1 MGSANIH
8 LIGSVLKELHLTL
21 LKYYLMGGDN
31 MAELFYKIEDWE
43 IKLYKLE
50 DGKAYFVADFR
61 DREDLLIYIEENY
74 DMANLRIVGGDLK

>member
-1 MGSANIH
+1 
-8 LIGSVLKELHLTL
+8 
-21 LKYYLMGGDN
+21 